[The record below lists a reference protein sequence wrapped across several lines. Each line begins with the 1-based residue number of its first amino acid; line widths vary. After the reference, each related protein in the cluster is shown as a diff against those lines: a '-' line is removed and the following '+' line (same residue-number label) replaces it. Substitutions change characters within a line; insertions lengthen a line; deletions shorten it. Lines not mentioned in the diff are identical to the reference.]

1 MLAYYHNQSVV
12 QSLLECCLTY
22 NSTNTPLARKSRGS
36 VGRLYHPTAHQRHPA
51 QKFSAFIPLQLPRC
65 TKTGKRQTF
74 HTPKGIAA
82 LRGRTGRHLPSPVRH
97 GRYQGHPFT
106 TLGAQPAL
114 GQGPPGPGSSEAA
127 RRGGGG
133 RGGAVGRPGAVSSR
147 PRLLQPR
154 GGSAAAAAM
163 GAAEARQRRWGVP
176 VLLVAYVGYVGLG
189 AGVLQ
194 ALERPAEVQAAQRLL
209 HQHWELL
216 ANHTCL
222 RGAALQRLIQGIIEA
237 YKSGITLQ
245 GNTTSLGR
253 WDFSGSFF
261 FSISAITTIGYGN
274 LSPSTVA
281 GRIFCILF
289 ALFGIPLNL
298 VLLNEI
304 GQVMLLGVQRCAHR
318 LEEMFRWKIKAALL
332 MKTCALVSGLLLFL
346 LLPPLLFSDKE
357 GWTYEEGFYYSFIT
371 LSTIGFG
378 DYVIDRTYPG
388 WYKNVI
394 SLWILFG
401 MAWLALVIKFCINL
415 LESSSDFCQCNK
427 KSTEL
432 AEDLMDDGK
441 NSMTGLHDV
450 ESRNDKDT
458 ETKGPDECHI
468 HTAPAEAL

>member
-1 MLAYYHNQSVV
+1 MLAYCHNQSVV

-36 VGRLYHPTAHQRHPA
+36 VGRLYHLTAHQRHPA
-51 QKFSAFIPLQLPRC
+51 QKFSAFIPLQLPGC

-82 LRGRTGRHLPSPVRH
+82 LRGRTGRHLPAPVRH
-97 GRYQGHPFT
+97 RRYQGHPFT

-222 RGAALQRLIQGIIEA
+222 RGAALQRLIQVSPCPRRAGPPR
-237 YKSGITLQ
+237 G
-245 GNTTSLGR
+245 G
-253 WDFSGSFF
+253 
-261 FSISAITTIGYGN
+261 
-274 LSPSTVA
+274 LS
-281 GRIFCILF
+281 R
-289 ALFGIPLNL
+289 
-298 VLLNEI
+298 
-304 GQVMLLGVQRCAHR
+304 
-318 LEEMFRWKIKAALL
+318 
-332 MKTCALVSGLLLFL
+332 GLLSA
-346 LLPPLLFSDKE
+346 LP
-357 GWTYEEGFYYSFIT
+357 T
-371 LSTIGFG
+371 LVG
-378 DYVIDRTYPG
+378 V
-388 WYKNVI
+388 
-394 SLWILFG
+394 
-401 MAWLALVIKFCINL
+401 
-415 LESSSDFCQCNK
+415 
-427 KSTEL
+427 
-432 AEDLMDDGK
+432 
-441 NSMTGLHDV
+441 
-450 ESRNDKDT
+450 
-458 ETKGPDECHI
+458 
-468 HTAPAEAL
+468 

>member
-1 MLAYYHNQSVV
+1 
-12 QSLLECCLTY
+12 
-22 NSTNTPLARKSRGS
+22 
-36 VGRLYHPTAHQRHPA
+36 
-51 QKFSAFIPLQLPRC
+51 
-65 TKTGKRQTF
+65 
-74 HTPKGIAA
+74 
-82 LRGRTGRHLPSPVRH
+82 
-97 GRYQGHPFT
+97 
-106 TLGAQPAL
+106 
-114 GQGPPGPGSSEAA
+114 
-127 RRGGGG
+127 
-133 RGGAVGRPGAVSSR
+133 
-147 PRLLQPR
+147 
-154 GGSAAAAAM
+154 M
-163 GAAEARQRRWGVP
+163 GAAEARRRRWGVP

-194 ALERPAEVQAAQRLL
+194 ALERPAEVQAARRLL
-209 HQHWELL
+209 QQHWELL

-237 YKSGITLQ
+237 YKSGVTLQ

-318 LEEMFRWKIKAALL
+318 LEEMFHWKIKAALL

-378 DYVIDRTYPG
+378 DYVIGMNPDRTYPG

-450 ESRNDKDT
+450 ESCNDKGT

-468 HTAPAEAL
+468 HTASAVAL

>member
-1 MLAYYHNQSVV
+1 
-12 QSLLECCLTY
+12 
-22 NSTNTPLARKSRGS
+22 
-36 VGRLYHPTAHQRHPA
+36 
-51 QKFSAFIPLQLPRC
+51 
-65 TKTGKRQTF
+65 
-74 HTPKGIAA
+74 
-82 LRGRTGRHLPSPVRH
+82 
-97 GRYQGHPFT
+97 
-106 TLGAQPAL
+106 
-114 GQGPPGPGSSEAA
+114 
-127 RRGGGG
+127 
-133 RGGAVGRPGAVSSR
+133 
-147 PRLLQPR
+147 
-154 GGSAAAAAM
+154 M

-378 DYVIDRTYPG
+378 DYVIGMNPDRTYPG